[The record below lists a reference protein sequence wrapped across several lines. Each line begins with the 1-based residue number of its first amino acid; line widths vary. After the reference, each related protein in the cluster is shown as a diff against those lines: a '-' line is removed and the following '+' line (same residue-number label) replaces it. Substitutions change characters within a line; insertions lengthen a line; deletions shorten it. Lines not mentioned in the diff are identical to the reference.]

1 MSGPHEVVFEHRRV
15 SDSCVKLKGVYRL
28 DREASRVIL
37 SEAITLLVRSAF
49 VNSSYRSFCEEAQK
63 LSTFPSSI

>member
-1 MSGPHEVVFEHRRV
+1 MAGPHEHRRV

-37 SEAITLLVRSAF
+37 SEAITLLVRSA
-49 VNSSYRSFCEEAQK
+49 EK
-63 LSTFPSSI
+63 LHGSTQLW